1 MNVEIDF
8 EGTQQPTVDNVDANH
23 QKDDAPDINGGTP
36 DVDNLDTKEETQ
48 KDKEDKP
55 DTNDKQ
61 ESESTEDVNLVEGQQ
76 IEYDGNVYTVDSNGN
91 LVDSNNSVFKKAD
104 EIKDWLSNNNVETSE
119 EASNEMSLSN
129 IQEIIGVT
137 IKDENDKDVE
147 FTNDAKGVASYVNS
161 VIELKANE
169 IREGAINKLYNDNP
183 LLKQFVDYV
192 ELNGSPKGFAD
203 IPDRSKITIEK
214 DNDAQQVAIIKMASD
229 EFGLNISNNYLKYLK
244 DNDGLYDEAKTQL
257 KALIDH
263 DKRVQKEMSD
273 RAAAKRQQEE
283 ANLKSYWEGVNNVI
297 NNRVIAGYKLPES
310 FVKEV
315 NGKKVT
321 LTPNDFYDYLS
332 RPSVKLEDGN
342 VITQYQNDLSRISP
356 EEALNKELLDA
367 WLTFTGSSYKDLVN
381 LAVKEDNVRKLIVK
395 SKQNANRRTIKV
407 IKPNTKKVNIDDI
420 VL

>member
-1 MNVEIDF
+1 
-8 EGTQQPTVDNVDANH
+8 
-23 QKDDAPDINGGTP
+23 
-36 DVDNLDTKEETQ
+36 
-48 KDKEDKP
+48 
-55 DTNDKQ
+55 
-61 ESESTEDVNLVEGQQ
+61 
-76 IEYDGNVYTVDSNGN
+76 
-91 LVDSNNSVFKKAD
+91 
-104 EIKDWLSNNNVETSE
+104 
-119 EASNEMSLSN
+119 
-129 IQEIIGVT
+129 
-137 IKDENDKDVE
+137 
-147 FTNDAKGVASYVNS
+147 
-161 VIELKANE
+161 
-169 IREGAINKLYNDNP
+169 
-183 LLKQFVDYV
+183 
-192 ELNGSPKGFAD
+192 
-203 IPDRSKITIEK
+203 
-214 DNDAQQVAIIKMASD
+214 MASD

>member
-342 VITQYQNDLSRISP
+342 VITPYQNDLSRISP